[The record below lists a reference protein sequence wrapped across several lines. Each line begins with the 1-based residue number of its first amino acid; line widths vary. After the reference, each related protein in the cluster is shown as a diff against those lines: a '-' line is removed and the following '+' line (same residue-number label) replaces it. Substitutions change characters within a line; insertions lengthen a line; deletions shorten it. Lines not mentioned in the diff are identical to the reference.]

1 MYVIAANESI
11 ETKHFGGSEVA
22 KRVENCK
29 HAIYKLDYK
38 MSDVI
43 SFSCGRCSTTFIIAG
58 EKNTTPSIIPGKPN
72 EEGLVHFYKKDNE
85 WKFIS

>member
-1 MYVIAANESI
+1 MYVIAFSEST
-11 ETKHFGGSEVA
+11 ETKYFGGSEIA

-29 HAIYKLDYK
+29 YIIYKLNYK

-43 SFSCGRCSTTFIIAG
+43 SFSCGRYSTTLIIAG